1 MISKKN
7 ILIIV
12 ISLAAGGL
20 LTWWLYVRFHVLF
33 FVIFIPIVTF
43 GIPAFRKL
51 LSPEGEKKNDE
62 EKQNGGGYD
71 NSENQ

>member
-12 ISLAAGGL
+12 ISLVAGGL

-43 GIPAFRKL
+43 GIPAFRRL
-51 LSPEGEKKNDE
+51 FLPDGEKKNDP
-62 EKQNGGGYD
+62 Q
-71 NSENQ
+71 

>member
-12 ISLAAGGL
+12 LSLAAGGL

-33 FVIFIPIVTF
+33 FVIFIPIVSF
-43 GIPAFRKL
+43 VIPAFRRLFLPDRK
-51 LSPEGEKKNDE
+51 
-62 EKQNGGGYD
+62 KQNGEGGQD
-71 NSENQ
+71 GGELQ

>member
-20 LTWWLYVRFHVLF
+20 LTWWLYDRFHVLF
-33 FVIFIPIVTF
+33 FVIFIPIVSF
-43 GIPAFRKL
+43 GIPVFRRL
-51 LSPEGEKKNDE
+51 FLPDR
-62 EKQNGGGYD
+62 EKQHGGDGQD
-71 NSENQ
+71 EQ

>member
-33 FVIFIPIVTF
+33 FVIFIPIVSF
-43 GIPAFRKL
+43 GIPAFRRL
-51 LSPEGEKKNDE
+51 FLPDR
-62 EKQNGGGYD
+62 EKQNSGDGQD
-71 NSENQ
+71 EQ